1 MLTGP
6 QVADIVNREL
16 DRQSDIRNLNRESLR
31 SFRNDMTDVTDV
43 DDPQDMINR
52 LISFRERYNDAG
64 REGLSEAI
72 DTILTQI
79 DTQVRSNRQRAQAEV
94 RPNTRHGTNVMDAYY
109 EILRDNNQ
117 FRTPEEM
124 DALRALPQLIR
135 RPGATRN
142 SLGIGQFDTELASQL
157 ARIFEALY
165 EARRADF
172 ENQGILPEGHK
183 DGGSIQSSKNRLL
196 SPNTDEMR
204 LALLKGK

>member
-1 MLTGP
+1 MVIDETISQIIEQLDQYRD
-6 QVADIVNREL
+6 QVTAN
-16 DRQSDIRNLNRESLR
+16 QRNAPR
-31 SFRNDMTDVTDV
+31 
-43 DDPQDMINR
+43 I
-52 LISFRERYNDAG
+52 
-64 REGLSEAI
+64 EAQ
-72 DTILTQI
+72 L
-79 DTQVRSNRQRAQAEV
+79 QAEV